1 MTDINT
7 ELEAIAAEEFAD
19 DTQLDE
25 VAADAP
31 KKNAAP
37 AMKPEKVEG
46 EREDLG
52 PAVVSPDA
60 SSDPGKQATSKASK
74 SPKPGKDGKGQASD
88 ASPKAIG
95 DGSGPMKS
103 GAREELE
110 VEEDEDVV
118 AISENEIEEGDEEV
132 KAEQVETVEDETID
146 ERVSA
151 MDLSDDVNALTEG
164 GELSEE
170 FKKKAATIFEAAV
183 RAKLRSEL
191 EHLEETYKT
200 KFESELDEA
209 KNEMAEQVDSY
220 LNYVVEEWMKKNEMA
235 VEHKM
240 KSEIAE
246 SFITGL
252 KSLFEEHNIAIPD
265 EQFDMLDAAAD
276 KVDELEGK
284 LNEQIEKNIELSTS
298 NDELKRQEIL
308 LDVASDLADTEVEKF
323 AGLAENIN
331 YETESDFREKV
342 ETIKES
348 YFPKA
353 PTSNNDDTAAPVN
366 EGGVEVDVPDT
377 MAAYMSA
384 ISRTHLRD
392 KAEA

>member
-1 MTDINT
+1 MTDINA
-7 ELEAIAAEEFAD
+7 ELEAIAAETFAD

-31 KKNAAP
+31 KSGAGAAMP
-37 AMKPEKVEG
+37 AEKLPG
-46 EREDLG
+46 EVQDMG

-60 SSDPGKQATSKASK
+60 KTDPGVAAEKKAKQAK
-74 SPKPGKDGKGQASD
+74 KPGRDGKGLPSA
-88 ASPKAIG
+88 ASPKAQG
-95 DGSGPMKS
+95 DGNGPMKS
-103 GAREELE
+103 NEE
-110 VEEDEDVV
+110 VEEDETTEVIAEV
-118 AISENEIEEGDEEV
+118 PEEELV
-132 KAEQVETVEDETID
+132 YVEDETIE

-191 EHLEETYKT
+191 EHLDE
-200 KFESELDEA
+200 KFTAKFNSEIEEA
-209 KNEMAEQVDSY
+209 KNDMAEKVDDY
-220 LNYVVEEWMKKNEMA
+220 LNYVVEEWMMKNEVPVA
-235 VEHKM
+235 HRM
-240 KSEIAE
+240 KAEIAE
-246 SFITGL
+246 GFITGL
-252 KSLFEEHNIAIPD
+252 KTLFEDHNIAVPD
-265 EQFDMLDAAAD
+265 EQFDMLDAAAER
-276 KVDELEGK
+276 VDELESK
-284 LNEQIEKNIELSTS
+284 LNEALETNIGLSKD
-298 NDELKRQEIL
+298 NDELKRHEIL

-331 YETESDFREKV
+331 YENEADFREKV

-353 PTSNNDDTAAPVN
+353 QTSNNDDTAAPVN
-366 EGGVEVDVPDT
+366 EGGTPSLEEGDVPQT

-384 ISRTHLRD
+384 ISRNHIR
-392 KAEA
+392 EQQG

>member
-1 MTDINT
+1 MTDINA
-7 ELEAIAAEEFAD
+7 ELEAIADEVFTD
-19 DTQLDE
+19 DAQLDE

-31 KKNAAP
+31 MKGASAP
-37 AMKPEKVEG
+37 MPSERLPG
-46 EREDLG
+46 EVQDMG

-60 SSDPGKQATSKASK
+60 KTDPGVAAEKKAK
-74 SPKPGKDGKGQASD
+74 KAKKPGRDGKGLPSA
-88 ASPKAIG
+88 ASPKAQG
-95 DGSGPMKS
+95 DGNGPMKS
-103 GAREELE
+103 NEE
-110 VEEDEDVV
+110 VEEDETLE
-118 AISENEIEEGDEEV
+118 AIAEVPETTEEST
-132 KAEQVETVEDETID
+132 TVEDETIE

-191 EHLEETYKT
+191 EHLDETYT
-200 KFESELDEA
+200 AKFDSEIEEA
-209 KNEMAEQVDSY
+209 KNDMAEKVDDY
-220 LNYVVEEWMKKNEMA
+220 LNYVIEEWMMKNEVPVA
-235 VEHKM
+235 HRM
-240 KSEIAE
+240 KAEIAE
-246 SFITGL
+246 GFITGL
-252 KSLFEEHNIAIPD
+252 KTLFEDHNIAVPD

-276 KVDELEGK
+276 KVDELESK
-284 LNEQIEKNIELSTS
+284 LNESLEKNIELSKD
-298 NDELKRQEIL
+298 NDELKRHEIL

-331 YETESDFREKV
+331 YENEADFREKV

-353 PTSNNDDTAAPVN
+353 QTSNNDDTAAPVN
-366 EGGVEVDVPDT
+366 EGGTPTLEEGDVPQT

-384 ISRTHLRD
+384 ISRNHIR
-392 KAEA
+392 EMQG

>member
-1 MTDINT
+1 MTDINA
-7 ELEAIAAEEFAD
+7 ELEAIAAESFAD

-31 KKNAAP
+31 KKGAGAAMP
-37 AMKPEKVEG
+37 PEKLPG
-46 EREDLG
+46 EVQDMG

-60 SSDPGKQATSKASK
+60 KTDPGVAAEKKAKQAK
-74 SPKPGKDGKGQASD
+74 KPGRDGKGLPSA
-88 ASPKAIG
+88 ASPKAQG
-95 DGSGPMKS
+95 DGNGPMS
-103 GAREELE
+103 SSEE
-110 VEEDEDVV
+110 VEEDETLEIV
-118 AISENEIEEGDEEV
+118 AETPEIESD
-132 KAEQVETVEDETID
+132 QVEDETIE

-191 EHLEETYKT
+191 EHLDETYT
-200 KFESELDEA
+200 AKFNSEIEEA
-209 KNEMAEQVDSY
+209 KNDMAEKVDDY
-220 LNYVVEEWMKKNEMA
+220 LNYVVEEWMRKNEVPVA
-235 VEHKM
+235 HRM
-240 KSEIAE
+240 KAEIAE
-246 SFITGL
+246 GFITGL
-252 KSLFEEHNIAIPD
+252 KTLFEDHNISVPD
-265 EQFDMLDAAAD
+265 EQFDMLDAAAE
-276 KVDELEGK
+276 KVDELESK
-284 LNEQIEKNIELSTS
+284 LNEALETNIGLSKD
-298 NDELKRQEIL
+298 NDELKRHEIL

-331 YETESDFREKV
+331 YENEADFREKV

-353 PTSNNDDTAAPVN
+353 QTSNNDDTAAPVN
-366 EGGVEVDVPDT
+366 EGGTPTLEEGDVPQT

-384 ISRTHLRD
+384 ISRNHIR
-392 KAEA
+392 EMQG

>member
-19 DTQLDE
+19 DTQLAE

-31 KKNAAP
+31 KKGAAP
-37 AMKPEKVEG
+37 PMPPQKLPG
-46 EREDLG
+46 EVQDLG

-60 SSDPGKQATSKASK
+60 ATDPGKEVSKKAKQSAALPRKGKPSAAS
-74 SPKPGKDGKGQASD
+74 A
-88 ASPKAIG
+88 KAVG

-103 GAREELE
+103 GAREE
-110 VEEDEDVV
+110 VEEDEELE
-118 AISENEIEEGDEEV
+118 AIAETPEVEEE
-132 KAEQVETVEDETID
+132 ETIED
-146 ERVSA
+146 RVSA

-183 RAKLRSEL
+183 RAKLRAEM
-191 EHLEETYKT
+191 EHLDEKYTA
-200 KFESELDEA
+200 KFESELEEA

-220 LNYVVEEWMKKNEMA
+220 LNYVVEEWMNKNEMA

-240 KSEIAE
+240 KAEIAE
-246 SFITGL
+246 KFITGL
-252 KSLFEEHNIAIPD
+252 KTLFDENNIAIPD
-265 EQFDMLDAAAD
+265 EQFDMLDAAAE

-284 LNEQIEKNIELSTS
+284 LNEQIEKNIELSQE
-298 NDELKRQEIL
+298 NGELKRQEIL

-323 AGLAENIN
+323 AGLVESIA
-331 YETESDFREKV
+331 YESEEDFREKV
-342 ETIKES
+342 NTIKES

-353 PTSNNDDTAAPVN
+353 QTSNNDDTAAPVN
-366 EGGVEVDVPDT
+366 EGGTPTLEEGDVPQT

-384 ISRTHLRD
+384 ISRNHIR
-392 KAEA
+392 EMQG